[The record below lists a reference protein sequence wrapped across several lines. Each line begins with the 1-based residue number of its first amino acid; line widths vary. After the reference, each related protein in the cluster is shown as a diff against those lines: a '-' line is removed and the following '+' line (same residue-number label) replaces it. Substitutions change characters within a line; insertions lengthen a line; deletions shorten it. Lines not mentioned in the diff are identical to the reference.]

1 MPLSPGLVIWLAA
14 RGQDA
19 VHPSAFEVGT
29 TATGMSRI
37 GWRECLRWCQTRRL
51 PLPSWVSRKP
61 ASVVADFPFEV
72 LRSNP
77 PARERASNAPHPCER
92 RRRQPPRGLHSLSAP
107 GCPKTT
113 RKTTEESRSA
123 ITARRAPPRAVSPHR
138 SSRRAGEASEGRPTS
153 VHPARVTGRSAVQ
166 TRARGTWQAKRSDAA
181 FLA

>member
-1 MPLSPGLVIWLAA
+1 MRLLIDMPLSPGLVIWLAA
-14 RGQDA
+14 RGHDA
-19 VHPSAFEVGT
+19 VHAFAFGVGT

-61 ASVVADFPFEV
+61 ASVVARFPFEV

-77 PARERASNAPHPCER
+77 PARGRASNAPHPCGR

-138 SSRRAGEASEGRPTS
+138 SSRRAGEASKGRPTS
-153 VHPARVTGRSAVQ
+153 GPPERVTGRSGWMALSR
-166 TRARGTWQAKRSDAA
+166 TG
-181 FLA
+181 